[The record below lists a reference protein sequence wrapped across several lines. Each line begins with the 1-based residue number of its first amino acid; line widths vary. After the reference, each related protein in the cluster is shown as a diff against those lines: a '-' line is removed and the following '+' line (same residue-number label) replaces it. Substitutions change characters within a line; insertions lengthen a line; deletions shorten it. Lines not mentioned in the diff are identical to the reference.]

1 MEDVNIV
8 GGDHTV
14 IMVDP
19 LTQDILFCLLE
30 KLWLFLIENVC
41 DPCKLQGVEFIL
53 RVTILQRGCNSTW
66 KGYKVSINKSQIV

>member
-30 KLWLFLIENVC
+30 KWWLFLIDNVC
-41 DPCKLQGVEFIL
+41 DSCKLQGVEFIL
-53 RVTILQRGCNSTW
+53 SSYNPSKRVQLYMKLM
-66 KGYKVSINKSQIV
+66 KGVQSIYK